1 MRRMPPEERRDEL
14 IAAAIR
20 VIARRGVAAA
30 TTRAITAEAGMPLG
44 AFTYI
49 FGTQDELMTAVIDTV
64 IAQERF
70 AAESRAIDPT
80 SLTAAIRSGLE
91 GYIDMLEQD
100 PADEIALLELA
111 LVARRRDPQGQMRAQ
126 WRTYYDAAEQ
136 MLAYAAEIT
145 GNRWTAPLSDLARHL
160 VVIADGITTTWLADG
175 DSDAARRTASFAAAA
190 LAAASAPLEAP
201 TEGSPHADG
210 DR

>member
-1 MRRMPPEERRDEL
+1 MRRMPPEERREEL

-20 VIARRGVAAA
+20 VIARRGVASA

-64 IAQERF
+64 IEQERF

-80 SLTAAIRSGLE
+80 SMTAALRSGLE
-91 GYIDMLEQD
+91 GYIDLLERD
-100 PADEIALLELA
+100 PDHEIALLELA
-111 LVARRRDPQGQMRAQ
+111 LVARRRDPAGQMRAQ
-126 WRTYYDAAEQ
+126 WETYFRTAEQ
-136 MLAYAAEIT
+136 VLVYAAEIT
-145 GNRWTAPLSDLARHL
+145 GSRWTQPVADLARHL
-160 VVIADGITTTWLADG
+160 VVVVDGLTTTWLADG

-190 LAAASAPLEAP
+190 LAAASAPLGAS
-201 TEGSPHADG
+201 TEGNTRAD
-210 DR
+210 

>member
-49 FGTQDELMTAVIDTV
+49 FGTQAELMTAVIDTV
-64 IAQERF
+64 IEQERF

-80 SLTAAIRSGLE
+80 SMVAALRSGLE
-91 GYIDMLEQD
+91 GYIDLLERD
-100 PADEIALLELA
+100 PDHEIALLELA
-111 LVARRRDPQGQMRAQ
+111 LVARRRDPAGQMRAQ
-126 WRTYYDAAEQ
+126 WETYYRAAEQ
-136 MLAYAAEIT
+136 VLVYAAEIT
-145 GNRWTAPLSDLARHL
+145 GSRWTQPVADLARHL
-160 VVIADGITTTWLADG
+160 VVVVDGLTTTWLADG
-175 DSDAARRTASFAAAA
+175 DSDAARRTASFAATA
-190 LAAASAPLEAP
+190 LAAASAPLGAP
-201 TEGSPHADG
+201 TEGSTRAD
-210 DR
+210 

>member
-1 MRRMPPEERRDEL
+1 MRRMPPEERRGEL

-20 VIARRGVAAA
+20 VIARQGVAAA

-64 IAQERF
+64 IEQERF

-80 SLTAAIRSGLE
+80 SLASAIRSGLE
-91 GYIDMLEQD
+91 GYIDMLEHD

-126 WRTYYDAAEQ
+126 WQTYFRAAEQ
-136 MLAYAAEIT
+136 MLTYAAEIT
-145 GNRWTAPLSDLARHL
+145 GNRWTEPVADLARHL
-160 VVIADGITTTWLADG
+160 VVVVDGITTTWLADG
-175 DSDAARRTASFAAAA
+175 DSDSARRTASFAAAA
-190 LAAASAPLEAP
+190 FAAASAPLGAP
-201 TEGSPHADG
+201 TEGSPRADG

>member
-1 MRRMPPEERRDEL
+1 MAPEERRDEL

-49 FGTQDELMTAVIDTV
+49 FGTQDELMTAVIDRV

-91 GYIDMLEQD
+91 GYIDMLEHH

-111 LVARRRDPQGQMRAQ
+111 LVARRRDPQGQMRTQ
-126 WRTYYDAAEQ
+126 WLTYYEAAAQ
-136 MLAYAAEIT
+136 VLSYAAEIT
-145 GNRWTAPLSDLARHL
+145 GNRWTEPLDDLARHL
-160 VVIADGITTTWLADG
+160 VVVVDGITTTWLADG
-175 DSDAARRTASFAAAA
+175 DSDAARRTASFAAVA

-201 TEGSPHADG
+201 TEGSPRADG